1 MPADLTGNDV
11 MGSNWNESTPERQ
24 SQNIELLPALNA
36 AVILS
41 QVLSARVLNG
51 LPIRPTQWHTL
62 ECRVNEWRSLLAS
75 DRSRLDSLTR
85 CHLNILRQL
94 MKAILDEHRREA
106 DAGAEVWAELQP
118 IVRAANDHLQGFP
131 MRVRKGTTQ
140 RRRPPAA
147 DSPEQMVDA

>member
-1 MPADLTGNDV
+1 

-24 SQNIELLPALNA
+24 SQNIELPPALNA

-51 LPIRPTQWHTL
+51 LPIRPTQWNTL
-62 ECRVNEWRSLLAS
+62 ECRVKEWRLLLAS
-75 DRSRLDSLTR
+75 DSTRLDPLTR
-85 CHLNILRQL
+85 SHLNILRQL
-94 MKAILDEHRREA
+94 MKAILEGHRRGA
-106 DAGAEVWAELQP
+106 DAGTEVWAELQP

-131 MRVRKGTTQ
+131 MRVRKGTSQ

-147 DSPEQMVDA
+147 DNPEPLIDA